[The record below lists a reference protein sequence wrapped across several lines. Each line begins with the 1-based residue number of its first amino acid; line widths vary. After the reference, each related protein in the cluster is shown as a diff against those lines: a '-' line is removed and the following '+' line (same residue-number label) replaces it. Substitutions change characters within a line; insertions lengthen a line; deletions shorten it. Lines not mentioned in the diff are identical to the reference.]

1 MNALLAH
8 IKSLNAETLAWV
20 AEDPA
25 NRWSLT
31 VTEDMSH
38 WAELGVFTVED
49 YLHYNKKMAL
59 WDGYKEANGIR
70 PRHLDLDG
78 MSDADLDAELDM
90 LCAAR
95 RSEEEHLAHLDR
107 LAEEDRRLAVME
119 NPAALPYEE
128 WDR

>member
-1 MNALLAH
+1 MNELLAH

-20 AEDPA
+20 AEDS
-25 NRWSLT
+25 NRWALT
-31 VTEDMSH
+31 VTEDMAH

-49 YLHYNKKMAL
+49 YRRYNKEMAL

-70 PRHLDLDG
+70 PRHLDLGG
-78 MSDADLDAELDM
+78 MSDAELDAELDM
-90 LCAAR
+90 LCAANR
-95 RSEEEHLAHLDR
+95 AEEEHMAHMDR

-119 NPAALPYEE
+119 HPAPLPYED